1 MIVSEPTKDQNAHNI
16 HFVKPKTHYSRQCL
30 RSKNVWL
37 WFCSFPDS
45 GHHSTATITL
55 DQQDD
60 RTQLTLTQT
69 GIPEEDFERTKEGW
83 KQYYWENMKQTF
95 FWGMKYFWLE
105 FLYDLALFYFEHV
118 VVT

>member
-1 MIVSEPTKDQNAHNI
+1 M

-30 RSKNVWL
+30 RNKNVWL